1 MSEAKR
7 NEVPLDRIVGRLE
20 RLRAER
26 QARRAADWALVQE
39 QAPEVA
45 EFLRA
50 CRATFGPDARAV
62 RLVVQGRRIV

>member
-26 QARRAADWALVQE
+26 QARRAA
-39 QAPEVA
+39 